1 MKNINLNLVLFDLDI
16 CPQVWCGAPR
26 WGRGMTRAGCSP
38 PPSPRCCCW
47 PGPPSLPRS
56 RCRAR
61 VQLYQLYQLCQL
73 CQVCGDRELGH
84 MVIEISDN
92 ICTSLIPNIHHEPR
106 LTSQNIKLNG
116 HFIKKYIVY
125 LKIPNGWK
133 IFIYRY
139 HLELPNEANILT
151 HATGHLFDLNICCWG
166 SSVTIKTFPLFC
178 SFS

>member
-1 MKNINLNLVLFDLDI
+1 MKNIN
-16 CPQVWCGAPR
+16 PQVWCGAPW

-38 PPSPRCCCW
+38 PPSPRCCWW

-61 VQLYQLYQLCQL
+61 VRGYQLCQL
-73 CQVCGDRELGH
+73 CQVCGDQELGH
-84 MVIEISDN
+84 WSSRYLTTFVPVSFPTFI
-92 ICTSLIPNIHHEPR
+92 TSR

-116 HFIKKYIVY
+116 HFIKKYIVHCV
-125 LKIPNGWK
+125 LKIPEK
-133 IFIYRY
+133 YLIFIYWY